1 MFTVYVAAC
10 AHWYRGVCKNL
21 VLVQILESVIK
32 FRWGALPEEQRQG
45 IKNYISNLIIKL
57 SSDDQTFRR
66 QKVFLNKLNVI
77 LVQVL
82 KQDWPHKWPTFVQDI
97 VGASKTS
104 ETLCENS
111 MQILKLLS
119 EEVFDFSRG
128 EMTQAKIKD
137 LKNSLNSEF
146 KLIHELCLFVLNASQ
161 KPDLIRATLG
171 TLYAFLS
178 WVPLGYVF
186 ESNLVE
192 ILLKLFPQPAF
203 RNLALQC
210 LTEVRVACSSA
221 GPGLHK
227 HQSCA
232 TYATCCDHQYAA
244 LVKTAARGARQL
256 TCHVLMLVYY
266 SASAVHLHQVVM
278 PHITLWLS
286 LGEEHSDPSGGG
298 HYVVLH
304 LACTLL
310 HHKASVASR
319 AYSIK
324 LAHVL
329 ADW

>member
-1 MFTVYVAAC
+1 MLQL
-10 AHWYRGVCKNL
+10 RPL
-21 VLVQILESVIK
+21 LQILESVIK

-82 KQDWPHKWPTFVQDI
+82 KQDWPHKWPTFVTDI

-111 MQILKLLS
+111 MHILKLLS

-210 LTEVRVACSSA
+210 LTEVSNDLCCCFYLHCAQSA
-221 GPGLHK
+221 PTCFVMQTCQLGHIPVISNWASKVCPQPSMHNALPV
-227 HQSCA
+227 SC
-232 TYATCCDHQYAA
+232 
-244 LVKTAARGARQL
+244 R
-256 TCHVLMLVYY
+256 
-266 SASAVHLHQVVM
+266 
-278 PHITLWLS
+278 
-286 LGEEHSDPSGGG
+286 
-298 HYVVLH
+298 
-304 LACTLL
+304 
-310 HHKASVASR
+310 
-319 AYSIK
+319 
-324 LAHVL
+324 
-329 ADW
+329 

>member
-1 MFTVYVAAC
+1 MPFSC
-10 AHWYRGVCKNL
+10 MSH
-21 VLVQILESVIK
+21 VLPAQILESVIK

-82 KQDWPHKWPTFVQDI
+82 KQDWPHKWPTFVTDI

-111 MQILKLLS
+111 MHILKLLS

-210 LTEVRVACSSA
+210 LTEVSSGLVIAASALAVLDSQCQALYMCCCSVACMHATWSCSSH
-221 GPGLHK
+221 GNTHLTDLQIH
-227 HQSCA
+227 
-232 TYATCCDHQYAA
+232 A
-244 LVKTAARGARQL
+244 LL
-256 TCHVLMLVYY
+256 
-266 SASAVHLHQVVM
+266 
-278 PHITLWLS
+278 
-286 LGEEHSDPSGGG
+286 
-298 HYVVLH
+298 
-304 LACTLL
+304 
-310 HHKASVASR
+310 
-319 AYSIK
+319 
-324 LAHVL
+324 
-329 ADW
+329 

>member
-1 MFTVYVAAC
+1 VAL
-10 AHWYRGVCKNL
+10 HWQ
-21 VLVQILESVIK
+21 VLDVNSSLLPQLWSLLQILESVIK

-82 KQDWPHKWPTFVQDI
+82 KQDWPHKWPTFVTDI

-111 MQILKLLS
+111 MHILKLLS

-210 LTEVRVACSSA
+210 LTEVSYDLCRCFDLHCAQSAQTCS
-221 GPGLHK
+221 
-227 HQSCA
+227 
-232 TYATCCDHQYAA
+232 
-244 LVKTAARGARQL
+244 VML
-256 TCHVLMLVYY
+256 TC
-266 SASAVHLHQVVM
+266 Q
-278 PHITLWLS
+278 
-286 LGEEHSDPSGGG
+286 
-298 HYVVLH
+298 
-304 LACTLL
+304 
-310 HHKASVASR
+310 
-319 AYSIK
+319 
-324 LAHVL
+324 
-329 ADW
+329 

>member
-1 MFTVYVAAC
+1 MQ
-10 AHWYRGVCKNL
+10 L
-21 VLVQILESVIK
+21 LQILESVIK

-57 SSDDQTFRR
+57 SSDEQTFRR

-82 KQDWPHKWPTFVQDI
+82 KQDWPHKWPTFIADI

-146 KLIHELCLFVLNASQ
+146 KQIHELCLFVLNASQ

-171 TLYAFLS
+171 TLYAYLS

-210 LTEVRVACSSA
+210 LTEASHHSLKHTFAFLKSTHFRLAAKVVMTRIVPVIIILLCSSDYVL
-221 GPGLHK
+221 PPCIMK
-227 HQSCA
+227 SSSV
-232 TYATCCDHQYAA
+232 AA
-244 LVKTAARGARQL
+244 SQPSAADN
-256 TCHVLMLVYY
+256 
-266 SASAVHLHQVVM
+266 
-278 PHITLWLS
+278 S
-286 LGEEHSDPSGGG
+286 LG
-298 HYVVLH
+298 
-304 LACTLL
+304 
-310 HHKASVASR
+310 
-319 AYSIK
+319 
-324 LAHVL
+324 
-329 ADW
+329 

>member
-1 MFTVYVAAC
+1 M
-10 AHWYRGVCKNL
+10 
-21 VLVQILESVIK
+21 QILENVIK

-57 SSDDQTFRR
+57 SSDEQTFRR
-66 QKVFLNKLNVI
+66 QKVFVNKLNII

-82 KQDWPHKWPTFVQDI
+82 KQDWPHKWPTFVTDI

-111 MQILKLLS
+111 MHILKLLS

-192 ILLKLFPQPAF
+192 ILLKLFPQPLF
-203 RNLALQC
+203 RNLSLQC
-210 LTEVRVACSSA
+210 LTEVRLS
-221 GPGLHK
+221 K
-227 HQSCA
+227 
-232 TYATCCDHQYAA
+232 A
-244 LVKTAARGARQL
+244 LVVSYNA
-256 TCHVLMLVYY
+256 
-266 SASAVHLHQVVM
+266 
-278 PHITLWLS
+278 
-286 LGEEHSDPSGGG
+286 
-298 HYVVLH
+298 
-304 LACTLL
+304 
-310 HHKASVASR
+310 
-319 AYSIK
+319 K
-324 LAHVL
+324 LAYAVL
-329 ADW
+329 AHAWHVHKQIVLPCHPLSCM

>member
-1 MFTVYVAAC
+1 METLIDLSSQCDSVSLC
-10 AHWYRGVCKNL
+10 L
-21 VLVQILESVIK
+21 ELQILESVIK

-57 SSDDQTFRR
+57 SSDDVTFRR

-111 MQILKLLS
+111 MHILKLLS

-210 LTEVRVACSSA
+210 LTEVGSAC
-221 GPGLHK
+221 
-227 HQSCA
+227 C
-232 TYATCCDHQYAA
+232 
-244 LVKTAARGARQL
+244 
-256 TCHVLMLVYY
+256 
-266 SASAVHLHQVVM
+266 
-278 PHITLWLS
+278 
-286 LGEEHSDPSGGG
+286 
-298 HYVVLH
+298 VVLPV
-304 LACTLL
+304 LL
-310 HHKASVASR
+310 
-319 AYSIK
+319 
-324 LAHVL
+324 
-329 ADW
+329 

>member
-1 MFTVYVAAC
+1 M
-10 AHWYRGVCKNL
+10 
-21 VLVQILESVIK
+21 QILENVIK
-32 FRWGALPEEQRQG
+32 FRWGQLPEEQRQG

-57 SSDDQTFRR
+57 SSEEQTFRK
-66 QKVFLNKLNVI
+66 QKVFLNKLNII

-82 KQDWPHKWPTFVQDI
+82 KQDWPHKWPTFVTDI
-97 VGASKTS
+97 VGASRTS

-111 MQILKLLS
+111 MHILKLLS

-192 ILLKLFPQPAF
+192 ILLKLFPQPLF

-210 LTEVRVACSSA
+210 LTEVRLLLIDSAQPKPICMCCPFCKGAC
-221 GPGLHK
+221 
-227 HQSCA
+227 
-232 TYATCCDHQYAA
+232 
-244 LVKTAARGARQL
+244 
-256 TCHVLMLVYY
+256 M
-266 SASAVHLHQVVM
+266 SASSGHKLYLDVLQLLCI
-278 PHITLWLS
+278 PL
-286 LGEEHSDPSGGG
+286 PSCMTFSQSG
-298 HYVVLH
+298 
-304 LACTLL
+304 
-310 HHKASVASR
+310 
-319 AYSIK
+319 IF
-324 LAHVL
+324 VL
-329 ADW
+329 AGEYVEVCGA

>member
-1 MFTVYVAAC
+1 M
-10 AHWYRGVCKNL
+10 
-21 VLVQILESVIK
+21 
-32 FRWGALPEEQRQG
+32 PEEQRQG
-45 IKNYISNLIIKL
+45 VKNYISNLIIKL
-57 SSDDQTFRR
+57 SSDEQTFRR

-111 MQILKLLS
+111 MHILKLLS

-210 LTEVRVACSSA
+210 LTEVS
-221 GPGLHK
+221 
-227 HQSCA
+227 
-232 TYATCCDHQYAA
+232 
-244 LVKTAARGARQL
+244 
-256 TCHVLMLVYY
+256 
-266 SASAVHLHQVVM
+266 
-278 PHITLWLS
+278 
-286 LGEEHSDPSGGG
+286 
-298 HYVVLH
+298 
-304 LACTLL
+304 
-310 HHKASVASR
+310 
-319 AYSIK
+319 
-324 LAHVL
+324 
-329 ADW
+329 

>member
-1 MFTVYVAAC
+1 M
-10 AHWYRGVCKNL
+10 L
-21 VLVQILESVIK
+21 QILESVIK

-82 KQDWPHKWPTFVQDI
+82 KQDWPHKWPTFVTDI

-111 MQILKLLS
+111 MHILKLLS

-210 LTEVRVACSSA
+210 LTEVSMQQYQPALFACASCDCSQSS
-221 GPGLHK
+221 
-227 HQSCA
+227 S
-232 TYATCCDHQYAA
+232 
-244 LVKTAARGARQL
+244 
-256 TCHVLMLVYY
+256 
-266 SASAVHLHQVVM
+266 
-278 PHITLWLS
+278 ITLPRMLHTFES
-286 LGEEHSDPSGGG
+286 TLVVDAVGTLNIVLGYTPIQRNMHAHSPAPT
-298 HYVVLH
+298 HN
-304 LACTLL
+304 ACIDTGSTLPWCLL
-310 HHKASVASR
+310 HAVMWRSDTQARCVKFMFNSSSLV
-319 AYSIK
+319 
-324 LAHVL
+324 V
-329 ADW
+329 

>member
-1 MFTVYVAAC
+1 MHVAAC
-10 AHWYRGVCKNL
+10 AHWHTGSHDVL
-21 VLVQILESVIK
+21 VLLQILESVIK

-210 LTEVRVACSSA
+210 LTEVRVTCSSA
-221 GPGLHK
+221 GPCLHNTRLALLM
-227 HQSCA
+227 QPIMIV
-232 TYATCCDHQYAA
+232 TCCTLKDCCTGCKAA
-244 LVKTAARGARQL
+244 YLPAAGA
-256 TCHVLMLVYY
+256 CVLLCIRC
-266 SASAVHLHQVVM
+266 APA
-278 PHITLWLS
+278 
-286 LGEEHSDPSGGG
+286 SGG
-298 HYVVLH
+298 HASH
-304 LACTLL
+304 HTL
-310 HHKASVASR
+310 
-319 AYSIK
+319 
-324 LAHVL
+324 
-329 ADW
+329 